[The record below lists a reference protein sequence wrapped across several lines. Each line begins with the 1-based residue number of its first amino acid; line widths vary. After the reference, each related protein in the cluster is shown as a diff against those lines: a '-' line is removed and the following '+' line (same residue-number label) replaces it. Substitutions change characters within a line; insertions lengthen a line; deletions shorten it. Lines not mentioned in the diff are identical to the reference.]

1 MITSYC
7 AAVIIL
13 DVHKGRTRDTNLKRR
28 NDRTHLLAGA
38 KAEAEAT
45 RAATIRTCFIIFVQ
59 FVGIYV
65 YIIEVVKL
73 Y

>member
-1 MITSYC
+1 MSTR
-7 AAVIIL
+7 
-13 DVHKGRTRDTNLKRR
+13 GRTRDTNFKIKVATINA

-59 FVGIYV
+59 FVGKYV
-65 YIIEVVKL
+65 YNIIEVVKL